1 MAKKE
6 YVKPEV
12 KLYMIPPEINM
23 SEVDIEDLIKQ
34 DIDIP
39 GTKENDDKLID
50 VE

>member
-23 SEVDIEDLIKQ
+23 SDVDIEDLIKQ
-34 DIDIP
+34 DIDIS
-39 GTKENDDKLID
+39 GTEENDAKLID
-50 VE
+50 IE

>member
-34 DIDIP
+34 DIDIR